1 MSNKFPEFKLTKE
14 QHETLLALM
23 DTIMAPLTEADA
35 EVLVE
40 TAKNHKG
47 HTLSRDEI
55 MTFAKA
61 KASDFD
67 IVGAFIDSLTRAAA
81 AQKLNDVTLALNL
94 LSSRAGTLAL
104 TGHFTAFKD
113 LSRKDRDEIMRKW
126 SLSPLLMLRSIHK
139 LFYQLTASNVFR
151 QTGSPLHKVIGYPGP
166 DPHMHGNK
174 HTDKLKDRYEFI
186 QVPEGVT
193 ELTFDAVIIG
203 SGAGGGPVAATLAKA
218 GKSVLVLEKAKY
230 LHESEFELN
239 EAHGF
244 KNFYERETV
253 FSNLD
258 GSVNIYAGSA
268 FGGGTTINW
277 CASLKVCSNVLQ
289 LVVLGKR
296 SSRNFHFIPFQSQP
310 QHFVR
315 QEWAKQGLN
324 HFVSSK
330 FTDQLAQVYDRIGAT
345 TKYITHNE
353 PNQILIDGCKYVKN
367 LSVFS

>member
-1 MSNKFPEFKLTKE
+1 MSNKFPDFKLTKE

-35 EVLVE
+35 EILVE

-47 HTLSRDEI
+47 HTLSREEI

-166 DPHMHGNK
+166 DPHMHGDK

-253 FSNLD
+253 FSTLD

-268 FGGGTTINW
+268 FGGATTINW
-277 CASLKVCSNVLQ
+277 CASLKVCSNVLK
-289 LVVLGKR
+289 LIVLGKKTI
-296 SSRNFHFIPFQSQP
+296 S
-310 QHFVR
+310 
-315 QEWAKQGLN
+315 
-324 HFVSSK
+324 
-330 FTDQLAQVYDRIGAT
+330 
-345 TKYITHNE
+345 
-353 PNQILIDGCKYVKN
+353 
-367 LSVFS
+367 